1 MIFSDLSLPAHLMT
15 AGCQQ
20 KLIKESRELG
30 MGSERQNCGNV
41 LVRAYHHHAASGT
54 VYAA

>member
-1 MIFSDLSLPAHLMT
+1 MA
-15 AGCQQ
+15 AGCEQ

-30 MGSERQNCGNV
+30 MGRERQNCCNV

-54 VYAA
+54 VYAAQIR